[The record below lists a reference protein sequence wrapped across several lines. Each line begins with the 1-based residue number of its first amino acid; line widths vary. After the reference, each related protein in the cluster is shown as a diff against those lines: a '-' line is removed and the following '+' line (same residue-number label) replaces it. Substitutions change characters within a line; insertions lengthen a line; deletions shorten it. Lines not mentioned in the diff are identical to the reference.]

1 MLNDETIKELLITF
15 LGDMSYIAK
24 IEIEGTLT
32 ENAMESLSSIKSK
45 DPKVKMLI
53 QMYQNLIKGV
63 VEPFDTYFGVPKK
76 LSEN

>member
-32 ENAMESLSSIKSK
+32 ENAMESLSSIESK

-53 QMYQNLIKGV
+53 QMYQNLLKGV
-63 VEPFDTYFGVPKK
+63 VEPFDTYFGVPEK